1 MKHLRYFVVFIPIF
15 LCTIA
20 YGQNLEKVNIKKS
33 SKGFFTDLI
42 DADPFSISGNFG
54 LNLRS
59 YTANNIENRQS
70 PFIWYLNSNLN
81 VNIYKIRIPISAI
94 VSTQNQTVSHPFHQ
108 ETIDN
113 LKRNRFTR
121 IGASPYYKWVKMHFG
136 HRSMNFSPLT
146 MSNHVFFGAGLE
158 LNPGLF
164 RFAGFYGRMA
174 KTEPRDL
181 SLFGYNQQ
189 VFSRKALGL
198 KVGYGNSKNFLDLIL
213 FKAND
218 DPSALDVIN
227 QDSTKIFQNEN
238 AVLAINSKANLF
250 KRVNFNLEIA
260 ISGFTKNAVDP
271 IISDAEFKI
280 QNFALT
286 QRTSTVYR
294 KAINAGVTFN
304 GDLFNLGLAYKR
316 IEPEYRSLGTYFF
329 NNDLEN
335 STANLGFSLFSKKI
349 RINATGGLQR
359 NNLFGEKESQL
370 TRTISSLNVNYAQ
383 NKLNVGL
390 IFSNY
395 ASDISYVLNPDLDS
409 LNAIIVTRNTSL
421 NTTYSIGE
429 SESSKQIISLILSL
443 QSVADDIEDFNR
455 SSESQMINGI
465 LSYRFLP
472 NDSPW
477 KYNAMI
483 NYNQN
488 EIRNIA
494 IKRTGFGLGIEKVL
508 IKDKVTV
515 RVNSN
520 YYISTGE
527 NINNKTLNLRLSIP
541 FNINK
546 KHKINFGAIFL
557 NRLNSTSSP
566 TADFQEF
573 TSVLNYTYSF

>member
-1 MKHLRYFVVFIPIF
+1 
-15 LCTIA
+15 
-20 YGQNLEKVNIKKS
+20 
-33 SKGFFTDLI
+33 
-42 DADPFSISGNFG
+42 
-54 LNLRS
+54 
-59 YTANNIENRQS
+59 
-70 PFIWYLNSNLN
+70 
-81 VNIYKIRIPISAI
+81 
-94 VSTQNQTVSHPFHQ
+94 
-108 ETIDN
+108 
-113 LKRNRFTR
+113 
-121 IGASPYYKWVKMHFG
+121 
-136 HRSMNFSPLT
+136 
-146 MSNHVFFGAGLE
+146 
-158 LNPGLF
+158 
-164 RFAGFYGRMA
+164 
-174 KTEPRDL
+174 
-181 SLFGYNQQ
+181 
-189 VFSRKALGL
+189 
-198 KVGYGNSKNFLDLIL
+198 
-213 FKAND
+213 
-218 DPSALDVIN
+218 VIN

-250 KRVNFNLEIA
+250 KRVNLNLEIA

-508 IKDKVTV
+508 IKDKLTV

-557 NRLNSTSSP
+557 NRLNSTSSAN
-566 TADFQEF
+566 ADFQEF